1 MQWVRFQATWF
12 YTKTL
17 GLTLYLQLINI
28 SKYKYLL
35 IRLARVMF
43 SFMVLELYEVERK
56 YSSL

>member
-1 MQWVRFQATWF
+1 MQWVRYRAMWF

-35 IRLARVMF
+35 IRLARLMF
-43 SFMVLELYEVERK
+43 SFMVLELYELERK